1 MYIED
6 ADAELIRLARRG
18 DRGAFATLFERHS
31 KAVYLYS
38 WSMLRDDS
46 DADDITQDVFVV
58 AWRRLRHIRI
68 VERSALPWMLVT
80 ARNLSRNQLR
90 RRRSAL
96 SLDETLLP
104 VDATRQ
110 ERVEEVSW
118 VRHSIEK
125 LGGIDQRIIHLCLV
139 EGYSYDEAA
148 EHLGVSTAALAKRLQ
163 RAKAVLRLS
172 LRGES

>member
-58 AWRRLRHIRI
+58 AWR
-68 VERSALPWMLVT
+68 LPWMLVT

-118 VRHSIEK
+118 VR
-125 LGGIDQRIIHLCLV
+125 Q
-139 EGYSYDEAA
+139 
-148 EHLGVSTAALAKRLQ
+148 
-163 RAKAVLRLS
+163 AVLGARAYGPRECAVARRS
-172 LRGES
+172 